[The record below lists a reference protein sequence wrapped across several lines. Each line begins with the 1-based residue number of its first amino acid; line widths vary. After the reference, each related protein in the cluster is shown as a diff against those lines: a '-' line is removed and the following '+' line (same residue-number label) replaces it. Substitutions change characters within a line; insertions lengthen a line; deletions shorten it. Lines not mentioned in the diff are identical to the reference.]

1 MTWKT
6 SPRQERYM
14 AEGPDGPLVGSSQE
28 LRFPPAVVSADLVV
42 IGAGI
47 VGAACAY
54 YAAREGLAVTLIERG
69 PIVSGTTGAGEG
81 NILVSDKEPG
91 AELDLALLSNRQ
103 WRELSD
109 LPLDGQRFGSA
120 VELEFKGGL
129 VVASSD
135 VTLNGLERLAK
146 EQRTL
151 GIDAIPVPRNELR
164 EHEPHLAGDLAGGYL
179 YPQDMQVQPMLA
191 AAHLLR
197 LAGRSGATVLPHE
210 PVTGYLRRGDQ
221 VTGVRTSQRTI
232 SAGAVL
238 NATGTWAGELAD
250 LAGVR
255 VPVAPR
261 RGFILVT
268 EPLPPLIRRKVYF
281 ADYVADVASD
291 SAALQTSAVVE
302 GTRAGT
308 VLIGA
313 SRERVGFDRTFSLP
327 ALCQLAAG
335 AVRLFPVLSNVAVMR
350 AYRGFRPYCP
360 DHLPVIG
367 PDARAPGLFHACGH
381 EGAGIGLS
389 LGTGRLIAQT
399 LIGVTPDIDL
409 HPFLPNRFGTE
420 AA

>member
-1 MTWKT
+1 
-6 SPRQERYM
+6 M
-14 AEGPDGPLVGSSQE
+14 A
-28 LRFPPAVVSADLVV
+28 ATVSADLVV

-54 YAAREGLAVTLIERG
+54 YAAREGLSVTVVERG

-91 AELDLALLSNRQ
+91 PELDLALLSNRQ

-109 LPLDGQRFGSA
+109 LPLGGRTFGSA

-135 VTLNGLERLAK
+135 LMLNGLKRLARK
-146 EQRTL
+146 QRAL
-151 GIDAIPVPRNELR
+151 GVEAIPVPGHELR
-164 EHEPHLAGDLAGGYL
+164 EHEPHVAGDLAGGYL

-197 LAGRSGATVLPHE
+197 LARLSGATVLPHE
-210 PVTGYLRRGDQ
+210 PVTGYLRRGGG
-221 VTGVRTSQRTI
+221 VTGVRTPQRDI

-238 NATGTWAGELAD
+238 NATGTWAGQLAD

-261 RGFILVT
+261 RGFVLVT

-281 ADYVADVASD
+281 ADYVADVSSS

-313 SRERVGFDRTFSLP
+313 SRERIGLDRTISLP
-327 ALCQLAAG
+327 ALRQLAAG
-335 AVRLFPVLSNVAVMR
+335 AVRLFPVLGDVAVMR
-350 AYRGFRPYCP
+350 VYRGFRPYCP

-367 PDARAPGLFHACGH
+367 PDARAPGLYHACGH

-389 LGTGRLIAQT
+389 LGTGRLIAQA
-399 LIGVTPDIDL
+399 LIGATPDIDL
-409 HPFLPNRFGTE
+409 HPFRPSRFGTE
-420 AA
+420 AAA

>member
-1 MTWKT
+1 
-6 SPRQERYM
+6 M
-14 AEGPDGPLVGSSQE
+14 AERLDGG
-28 LRFPPAVVSADLVV
+28 PPAVATGVSSDVVV

-54 YAAREGLAVTLIERG
+54 YAAREGLSVTVIERG

-91 AELDLALLSNRQ
+91 AELDLALLSNRL
-103 WRELSD
+103 WREISD
-109 LPLDGQRFGSA
+109 VPLHGRTFGSA

-135 VTLNGLERLAK
+135 VTLSGLERLAQ

-151 GIDAIPVPRNELR
+151 GIEAIPVPRHELR

-179 YPQDMQVQPMLA
+179 YPQDMQVQPMLT

-197 LAGRSGATVLPHE
+197 LARRSGATVLPHE
-210 PVTGYLRRGDQ
+210 PVTGYLRRGDR
-221 VTGVRTSQRTI
+221 VAGVRTPQRSM
-232 SAGAVL
+232 SAGAVV

-268 EPLPPLIRRKVYF
+268 EPLPLLIWRKVYF
-281 ADYVADVASD
+281 ADYIADVASD
-291 SAALQTSAVVE
+291 SAALQSSAVVE
-302 GTRAGT
+302 RTRAGT

-313 SRERVGFDRTFSLP
+313 SRERVGFDRTLSLP
-327 ALCQLAAG
+327 ALRQLAAG

-367 PDARAPGLFHACGH
+367 PDARAPGLYHACGH

-399 LIGVTPDIDL
+399 LIGATPDIDL
-409 HPFLPNRFGTE
+409 DPFRPDRFGTE
-420 AA
+420 AG

>member
-1 MTWKT
+1 LVNDLEA
-6 SPRQERYM
+6 SPSQERYM
-14 AEGPDGPLVGSSQE
+14 AERTDRSLVGS
-28 LRFPPAVVSADLVV
+28 RHTDLVV
-42 IGAGI
+42 VGAGI

-54 YAAREGLAVTLIERG
+54 YAAREGLAVTIVERG

-91 AELDLALLSNRQ
+91 AELDLALLSSRQ
-103 WRELSD
+103 WRELSE
-109 LPLDGQRFGSA
+109 LPLGRQTFGSA
-120 VELEFKGGL
+120 VELEVKGGL
-129 VVASSD
+129 VVASSA

-151 GIDAIPVPRNELR
+151 GIEAIPVPRHELR
-164 EHEPHLAGDLAGGYL
+164 EHEPHLADDLAGGYL
-179 YPQDMQVQPMLA
+179 YPQDMQVQPILA

-197 LAGRSGATVLPHE
+197 LARRSGATVLPHE
-210 PVTGYLRRGDQ
+210 PVTGFLGGGDR
-221 VTGVRTSQRTI
+221 VTGVRTPQRTI
-232 SAGAVL
+232 SADAVL

-255 VPVAPR
+255 VPVTPR

-281 ADYVADVASD
+281 ADYIADVASD

-313 SRERVGFDRTFSLP
+313 SRERVGFDRTFSLS
-327 ALCQLAAG
+327 ALHHLAAG
-335 AVRLFPVLSNVAVMR
+335 AVRLFPMLSNVAVMR

-360 DHLPVIG
+360 DHLPAIG
-367 PDARAPGLFHACGH
+367 PDARVPGLYHACGH

-399 LIGVTPDIDL
+399 LIGTTPDIDL
-409 HPFLPNRFGTE
+409 HPFRPDRFDREVG
-420 AA
+420 